1 MAYIVRQGYDP
12 EYGARPLRR
21 VIEQKLEDN
30 IAEGVIDGSIS
41 DNSVV
46 VVDFDGVNVTVNG
59 RVGS

>member
-1 MAYIVRQGYDP
+1 MLLGEDWDRI
-12 EYGARPLRR
+12 
-21 VIEQKLEDN
+21 IKKLEDN

-46 VVDFDGVNVTVNG
+46 VVDFDGVNVTING